1 MWLGKRET
9 KGKKR
14 KLEIRC
20 VPQMGALI
28 MAHSAGKEQSRQLRR
43 HVPWDFDLCNQTGKP
58 VTVLVRVQAAPVL
71 KTSKMHQSF
80 LL

>member
-28 MAHSAGKEQSRQLRR
+28 MAHSAGKEQPRQLRR
-43 HVPWDFDLCNQTGKP
+43 HVSWDFDLCNLTEKP
-58 VTVLVRVQAAPVL
+58 KTVLVECKLP
-71 KTSKMHQSF
+71 TEY
-80 LL
+80 